1 MSKFNKNDWLVNII
15 KSYKGAYISI
25 FIFSAIINILIL
37 APAWYMLQ
45 VYDRVLTSFDENT
58 LLGLSLI
65 VLFLFLIYGIL
76 DRYRRLILVSS
87 TEGLDEK
94 ILEKIKSKFVH
105 GDYKTTK
112 KLKNSFYDLNQI
124 KQFLTGQAILSFID
138 APWFFIYI
146 LVIFLI
152 HFHLGLIA
160 LVSAIILFILAII
173 NQKMSGSK
181 FDNASK
187 SMTDENRFIDNIVNS
202 AESSHVMGM
211 NKDLFE
217 RLVNSRED
225 SLNNM
230 YHANKDSAWI
240 NSLTRFFR
248 ILVQSLILGY
258 AAYLA
263 INEQISFGMIIAA
276 SILLGRTLAPLEGVI
291 NNWKQYLSF
300 KKSFFRLNETYKN
313 SPDNYQNIDLGKPEG
328 IIETKNI
335 HYNIGKD
342 NFDTIKKIDL
352 KIIPGESLVIVG
364 PSGAGKTTL
373 LKTLC
378 GIYKPHKGEIT
389 LDGGHLEKRDKSKIG
404 EYFGYLSQSNI
415 LLEGKIS
422 ENICRFGE
430 IDDKEVIEASKK
442 ANIHN
447 FIVNL
452 QNGYETELG
461 NFGSGLS
468 DGESRRI
475 AIARAI
481 YRNPKILFLDEPN
494 LSLDNE
500 SLVSLIGLINN
511 FKQNNK
517 TLVYTTHVPDLAS
530 LADKALLLIKG
541 EIKAYGN
548 TKEII
553 PHLKGKK

>member
-1 MSKFNKNDWLVNII
+1 MNKFDKNDWLVNII

-37 APAWYMLQ
+37 VPAWYMLQ
-45 VYDRVLTSFDENT
+45 VYDRVLTSFDVNT

-94 ILEKIKSKFVH
+94 ILEKIKSKFIH
-105 GDYKTTK
+105 GDYKTTRH
-112 KLKNSFYDLNQI
+112 LKNSFYDLNQI

-160 LVSAIILFILAII
+160 LISAIILFILALI
-173 NQKMSGSK
+173 NQRMSGSK
-181 FDNASK
+181 MDNASK
-187 SMTDENRFIDNIVNS
+187 SMVGENKFIDNMVNS

-211 NKDLFE
+211 NKNLFE
-217 RLVNSRED
+217 RLVDSRED
-225 SLNNM
+225 SLNNL
-230 YHANKDSAWI
+230 YHANQESAWI

-258 AAYLA
+258 AAFLA
-263 INEQISFGMIIAA
+263 INDQITFGMIIAA

-313 SPDNYQNIDLGKPEG
+313 SPDNYQNVDLGKPEG
-328 IIETKNI
+328 IIEAKNI
-335 HYNIGKD
+335 NYSISN
-342 NFDTIKKIDL
+342 NNLNTIKNINL
-352 KIIPGESLVIVG
+352 KITPGESLVIIG

-373 LKTLC
+373 LKSLC
-378 GIYKPHKGEIT
+378 GIYKPNTGEIS
-389 LDGGHLEKRDKSKIG
+389 LDGGHLDKRDRSKIG
-404 EYFGYLSQSNI
+404 EYFGYLSQSNT
-415 LLEGKIS
+415 LLEGRIS

-430 IDDKEVIEASKK
+430 IDNNAVIEASKK
-442 ANIHN
+442 ANIHD

-475 AIARAI
+475 AIARSI
-481 YRNPKILFLDEPN
+481 YKNPQILFLDEPN

-500 SLVSLIGLINN
+500 SLLSLIKLINS
-511 FKQNNK
+511 FKENKK
-517 TLVYTTHVPDLAS
+517 TLVYTTHIPDLAN
-530 LADKALLLIKG
+530 LADKALLLFKG
-541 EIKAYGN
+541 EVKAYGN
-548 TKEII
+548 ANEII
-553 PHLKGKK
+553 PQLRGGK